1 MPFEPVS
8 KNIGALVPLRTLFN
22 HAQRKNLVPAVA
34 FAGICL
40 LVCISQ
46 LARGMPLSSAGQPAS
61 ATTLSLAETQLII
74 AKATLHGVPWTGPES
89 GPPAQPGKSI
99 AFISEDLRNGGI
111 LGVAQGVREAV
122 RTMGWTL
129 KIFDAGGT
137 SAGRL
142 TAFERAMASKPDGL
156 ILCGADAQNSKP
168 ELARFASRGIPI
180 VAWHAGSMPESY
192 RRYSRCN
199 ERRDDRPRRGRSR
212 HCPWGA
218 VAQSNGHAGVVILTD
233 SRFEIAVTK
242 SNVMADIIR
251 ACKGCTLL
259 EVRDVAI
266 SESAET
272 MPAITKALLARY
284 GKRWTVALAIN
295 DIYFDYAAPQ
305 LTKAG
310 VPSSGLSLL
319 SAGDGSATAFLRIQA
334 KTYQTGTALPSPL
347 NQQGWQLVDELN
359 RLFAGQPV
367 SGFVAP
373 VHLVNADNIAF
384 DGGNRLQY
392 DPENGYRDI
401 YRRIWKP

>member
-1 MPFEPVS
+1 MPFESVS

-142 TAFERAMASKPDGL
+142 TAFERAIASKPDGL

-168 ELARFASRGIPI
+168 ELARIASRGIPI
-180 VAWHAGSMPESY
+180 VAWHAGSTPGPIAGTPVAMNVTTDPVEVA
-192 RRYSRCN
+192 RVTAL
-199 ERRDDRPRRGRSR
+199 
-212 HCPWGA
+212 GA

-266 SESAET
+266 SESAEK

-284 GKRWTVALAIN
+284 GKRWTDALAIN
-295 DIYFDYAAPQ
+295 DIYFDYAAPA

-334 KTYQTGTALPSPL
+334 KTYQTGTVAEPL

-384 DGGNRLQY
+384 DGGERFQY

-401 YRRIWKP
+401 YRRIWKR

>member
-1 MPFEPVS
+1 MPFESVS
-8 KNIGALVPLRTLFN
+8 KNIDALVPLRTLFK
-22 HAQRKNLVPAVA
+22 HAQRKNLIAAVA

-168 ELARFASRGIPI
+168 ELARIASRGIPI
-180 VAWHAGSMPESY
+180 VAWHAGSTPGPIAGTAVAMNVTTDPVEVA
-192 RRYSRCN
+192 RVTAL
-199 ERRDDRPRRGRSR
+199 
-212 HCPWGA
+212 GA

-266 SESAET
+266 SESAEK

-284 GKRWTVALAIN
+284 GKRWTDALAIN
-295 DIYFDYAAPQ
+295 DIYFDYATPA

-319 SAGDGSATAFLRIQA
+319 SAGDGSATAFLRVQA
-334 KTYQTGTALPSPL
+334 KTYQTGTVAEPL

-384 DGGNRLQY
+384 DGGERFQY

-401 YRRIWKP
+401 YRRIWKR

>member
-1 MPFEPVS
+1 MPFESAS
-8 KNIGALVPLRTLFN
+8 KNIDGLLPFRTLFDR
-22 HAQRKNLVPAVA
+22 AQRGMNLIPAIA
-34 FAGICL
+34 IAGICL
-40 LVCISQ
+40 FVCVPQ
-46 LARGMPLSSAGQPAS
+46 LAQSMPLSSAGQPAS
-61 ATTLSLAETQLII
+61 ATTLSLAKTQQIV
-74 AKATLHGVPWTGPES
+74 AKATLHGVPWAGPES
-89 GPPAQPGKSI
+89 GPSAQPGKSI
-99 AFISEDLRNGGI
+99 AFISEDLRNGGV

-137 SAGRL
+137 SAGRR
-142 TAFERAMASKPDGL
+142 TAFERAMASNPDGL
-156 ILCGADAQNSKP
+156 ILCGADAQNSNS
-168 ELARFASRGIPI
+168 ELARIASRGIPI
-180 VAWHAGSMPESY
+180 VAWHAGSKPGPIAGTPVAMNVTTDPVEVA
-192 RRYSRCN
+192 RVTAL
-199 ERRDDRPRRGRSR
+199 
-212 HCPWGA
+212 GA

-266 SESAET
+266 SESAEK
-272 MPAITKALLARY
+272 MPAITKELLARY
-284 GKRWTVALAIN
+284 GKRWTDALAIN
-295 DIYFDYAAPQ
+295 DIYFDYAAPA

-334 KTYQTGTALPSPL
+334 KTYQTGTVAEPL

-359 RLFAGQPV
+359 RLFAGRPV

-373 VHLVNADNIAF
+373 VHLVNANNIAF
-384 DGGNRLQY
+384 DGGNRFQY

-401 YRRIWKP
+401 YRRIWKR

>member
-1 MPFEPVS
+1 MPFESVS
-8 KNIGALVPLRTLFN
+8 KNIDALVPLRTLFN
-22 HAQRKNLVPAVA
+22 HARRKNLVPAVA

-61 ATTLSLAETQLII
+61 AITLSLAETQLII

-156 ILCGADAQNSKP
+156 ILCGADAQNSNP
-168 ELARFASRGIPI
+168 ELARIASRGIPI
-180 VAWHAGSMPESY
+180 VAWHAGSTPGPIAGTPVAMNVTTDPVEVA
-192 RRYSRCN
+192 RVTAL
-199 ERRDDRPRRGRSR
+199 
-212 HCPWGA
+212 GA

-266 SESAET
+266 SESAEK

-284 GKRWTVALAIN
+284 GKRWTDALAIN
-295 DIYFDYAAPQ
+295 DIYFDYAAPA

-319 SAGDGSATAFLRIQA
+319 SAGDGSASAFLRIQA
-334 KTYQTGTALPSPL
+334 KTYQTGTVAEPL

-384 DGGNRLQY
+384 DGGERFQY
-392 DPENGYRDI
+392 DPKNGYRDI
-401 YRRIWKP
+401 YRRIWKR

>member
-168 ELARFASRGIPI
+168 ELARIASRGIPI
-180 VAWHAGSMPESY
+180 VAWHAGSTPGPIAGTPVAMNVTTDPVEVA
-192 RRYSRCN
+192 RVTAL
-199 ERRDDRPRRGRSR
+199 
-212 HCPWGA
+212 GA

-284 GKRWTVALAIN
+284 GKRWTDALAIN
-295 DIYFDYAAPQ
+295 DIYFDYAAPA

-319 SAGDGSATAFLRIQA
+319 SAGDGSASAFLRIQA
-334 KTYQTGTALPSPL
+334 KTYQTGTVAEPL

-384 DGGNRLQY
+384 DGGERLQY

-401 YRRIWKP
+401 YRRIWKR

>member
-1 MPFEPVS
+1 MAFESVS
-8 KNIGALVPLRTLFN
+8 KNIDALVPLRTLLN
-22 HAQRKNLVPAVA
+22 HARRKNLVPAVA

-46 LARGMPLSSAGQPAS
+46 LARGMPPSSAGQPAS
-61 ATTLSLAETQLII
+61 ATTLSLAETQRII

-168 ELARFASRGIPI
+168 ELARIASRGIPI
-180 VAWHAGSMPESY
+180 VAWHAGSTPGPIAGTAVAMNVTTDPVEVA
-192 RRYSRCN
+192 RVTAL
-199 ERRDDRPRRGRSR
+199 
-212 HCPWGA
+212 GA

-266 SESAET
+266 SESAEK

-284 GKRWTVALAIN
+284 GKRWTDALAIN
-295 DIYFDYAAPQ
+295 DIYFDYATPA

-319 SAGDGSATAFLRIQA
+319 SAGDGSATAFLRVQA
-334 KTYQTGTALPSPL
+334 KTYQTGTVAEPL

-384 DGGNRLQY
+384 DGGERFQY
-392 DPENGYRDI
+392 DPKNGYRDI
-401 YRRIWKP
+401 YRRIWKR

>member
-1 MPFEPVS
+1 MPFESLS
-8 KNIGALVPLRTLFN
+8 KSIDALVPLRTLFN

-40 LVCISQ
+40 LVCVSQ

-168 ELARFASRGIPI
+168 ELARIASRGIPI
-180 VAWHAGSMPESY
+180 VAWHAGSTPGPIAGTPVAMNVTTDPVEVA
-192 RRYSRCN
+192 RVTAL
-199 ERRDDRPRRGRSR
+199 
-212 HCPWGA
+212 GA

-266 SESAET
+266 SESAEK

-284 GKRWTVALAIN
+284 GKRWTDALAIN
-295 DIYFDYAAPQ
+295 DIYFDYAAPA

-319 SAGDGSATAFLRIQA
+319 SAGDGSASAFLRIQA
-334 KTYQTGTALPSPL
+334 KTYQTGTVAEPL

-384 DGGNRLQY
+384 DGGERFQY

-401 YRRIWKP
+401 YRRIWKR

>member
-1 MPFEPVS
+1 
-8 KNIGALVPLRTLFN
+8 
-22 HAQRKNLVPAVA
+22 
-34 FAGICL
+34 
-40 LVCISQ
+40 
-46 LARGMPLSSAGQPAS
+46 MPLSSAGQPAS
-61 ATTLSLAETQLII
+61 AITLSLAETQLII

-156 ILCGADAQNSKP
+156 ILCGADAQNSNP
-168 ELARFASRGIPI
+168 ELARIASRGIPI
-180 VAWHAGSMPESY
+180 VAWHAGSTPGPIAGTPVAMNVTTDPVEVA
-192 RRYSRCN
+192 RVTAL
-199 ERRDDRPRRGRSR
+199 
-212 HCPWGA
+212 GA

-266 SESAET
+266 SESAEK

-284 GKRWTVALAIN
+284 GKRWTDALAIN
-295 DIYFDYAAPQ
+295 DIYFDYAAPA

-319 SAGDGSATAFLRIQA
+319 SAGDGSASAFLRIQA
-334 KTYQTGTALPSPL
+334 KTYQTGTVAEPL

-384 DGGNRLQY
+384 DGGERFQY
-392 DPENGYRDI
+392 DPKNGYRDI
-401 YRRIWKP
+401 YRRIWKR